1 MLFKFDLKEMKTPMK
16 QPLHFQPKTTD
27 YLKFLIPSFIGIFLF
42 IIPIKY
48 EDNITLPV
56 AFLANWLSDLLAESL
71 PYITVAIF
79 SIAVLFTVLAKTMK
93 PAFIMN
99 QPFLNNLF
107 NVRPIWFLARIF
119 GMIFAVLTLFEWG
132 PSFIWSENTGAI
144 ALYDLSAFLLV
155 IFLFAGLFLPLLLD
169 FGLLE
174 FFGALMTKVMR
185 PLFKLPGR
193 SAIDCLASWIG
204 DGTIGVLLTSKQY
217 EQGFYTKR
225 EAAIIGTTFSLVS
238 ITFSIVV
245 LTYVGL
251 EHLFVQYYFTIIV
264 AGLAC
269 AIIMPRIPPLSR
281 KPDTYY
287 EQTSKQVDESIP
299 EGTSVFQWGLRLAT
313 MRARL
318 NNGMFSLFK
327 NGMKNVLDMWIGII
341 PIVMTIATLANII
354 AEYTSIFMYLG
365 APFVPIL
372 SLLQVPEAA
381 AAAQTMVVGF
391 ADMLLPAIIGNGV
404 VESEFTK
411 FIIASVSVTQLIYM
425 SEVGALLLSSKIPV
439 KFIDLVIIFFERTL
453 ISLPIIVLIAHILL

>member
-1 MLFKFDLKEMKTPMK
+1 MGKGKS
-16 QPLHFQPKTTD
+16 FQPTMVD
-27 YLKFLIPSFIGIFLF
+27 YLKFIVPSLIGIFLF
-42 IIPIKY
+42 IIPINY
-48 EDNITLPV
+48 NGNVTLPV
-56 AFLANWLSDLLAESL
+56 AFLANWLSDVLADSL
-71 PYITVAIF
+71 PYITVAMF
-79 SIAVLFTVLAKTMK
+79 VVTVLFTVIAKLVK
-93 PAFIMN
+93 PSFIMN
-99 QPFLNNLF
+99 YDFLKGLF
-107 NVRPIWFLARIF
+107 DIQPIWFIARIL
-119 GMIFAVLTLFEWG
+119 GMVFAIMTLFEWG
-132 PSFIWSENTGAI
+132 PAFIWSENTGAI

-174 FFGALMTKVMR
+174 FFGSLMTKVMR

-217 EQGFYTKR
+217 EDGFYTKR
-225 EAAIIGTTFSLVS
+225 EAAVIGTTFSLVS

-245 LTYVGL
+245 LSYVGL
-251 EHLFVQYYFTIIV
+251 EHLFAQYYLTIIV

-269 AIIMPRIPPLSR
+269 ALIMPRIPPLSR

-287 EQTSKQVDESIP
+287 EPVGKQADESIP
-299 EGTSVFQWGLRLAT
+299 NHLSPLKWGLQLAT
-313 MRARL
+313 MRAHVSNVSQTILR
-318 NNGMFSLFK
+318 NGV
-327 NGMKNVLDMWIGII
+327 KNVLDMWLGII
-341 PIVMTIATLANII
+341 PIVMTIATLANIL

-381 AAAQTMVVGF
+381 AAAQTMVIGF
-391 ADMLLPAIIGNGV
+391 ADMLLPALIGNGA

-411 FIIASVSVTQLIYM
+411 FVIASVSVTQLIYM
-425 SEVGALLLSSKIPV
+425 SEVGALLLSSNLPV

-453 ISLPIIVLIAHILL
+453 ISLPIVVLMAHLLL